1 MNCYFYWFFD
11 VKQTPL
17 IVLLNFSFI
26 LFSIGLVGIVSNKKN
41 FLILLLCIEL
51 MFFSLSLNFI
61 FFSIYLYNTLGQIF
75 CLLVVTS
82 AAAETAVGLSLLVI
96 ACRLGKEVSYDS
108 LISSKINLILKNTIK
123 EFVIYMKVIL
133 KYFNFMGLS
142 IRRFYLYIL

>member
-1 MNCYFYWFFD
+1 
-11 VKQTPL
+11 
-17 IVLLNFSFI
+17 
-26 LFSIGLVGIVSNKKN
+26 
-41 FLILLLCIEL
+41 